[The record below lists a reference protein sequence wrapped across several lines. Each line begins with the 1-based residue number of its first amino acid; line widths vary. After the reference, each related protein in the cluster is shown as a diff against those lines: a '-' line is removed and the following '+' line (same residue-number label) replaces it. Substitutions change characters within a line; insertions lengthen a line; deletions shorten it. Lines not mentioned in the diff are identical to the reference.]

1 MALAFRWRSACLL
14 AAAALVL
21 LAASLRQGLADPL
34 RADPADW
41 AAVLAE
47 ARGQE
52 VYFNAWGGDQRIN
65 DYLAW
70 AAEQLEARHGVVL
83 IPVKV
88 ADVGEAVTRVLAEKA
103 AGRVE
108 GGSVDLLWIN
118 GENFAAMK
126 ENALLYGPFTGA
138 LPNWPLVDL
147 EGNPTA
153 LLDFTVPT
161 EGLEAPWGRAQ
172 FNLLYD
178 SASVADPP
186 RSFAGLLAW
195 AEANPGRL
203 TYPKPPDFMG
213 TTFLKQGL
221 IALTADPALLQAP
234 PADRAAFEAASAP
247 LWNFLDRLAPQL
259 WRQGRHYP
267 PSGPAQRQLLADGAL
282 DFAFSFNPG
291 DLASAVALGL
301 LPETAGAYLFD
312 EGGLG
317 NSHFLAIPFNARA
330 KAGALVAIDFLLSP
344 EAQAR
349 KADPAVWG
357 DPTVLA
363 LEKLG
368 EEDRRRFKA
377 LPDPPRAL
385 TPGARSPSL
394 DEPHPA
400 WTAALEAA
408 WSARYAR

>member
-1 MALAFRWRSACLL
+1 MRITTWCRSALAGALGLLL
-14 AAAALVL
+14 AAPL
-21 LAASLRQGLADPL
+21 QADGG
-34 RADPADW
+34 DW
-41 AAVLAE
+41 AEVLAE

-52 VYFNAWGGDQRIN
+52 VYFNAWGGDERIN

-70 AAEQLEARHGVVL
+70 AADALQARYGVTL
-83 IPVKV
+83 THVKV
-88 ADVGEAVTRVLAEKA
+88 TDIGEAVTRILAEKT
-103 AGRVE
+103 AGRDN
-108 GGSVDLLWIN
+108 GGSVDLVWIN

-126 ENALLYGPFTGA
+126 RNGLLFGPFTER
-138 LPNWPLVDL
+138 LPSWPLVDL

-153 LLDFTVPT
+153 LVDFTVPT

-178 SASVADPP
+178 AAAVTDPP
-186 RSFAGLLAW
+186 RHFAGLPAW
-195 AEANPGRL
+195 AEAHPGRL

-221 IALTADPALLQAP
+221 IALTPDPAVLQAP
-234 PADRAAFEAASAP
+234 PADQAAFEAASAP
-247 LWNFLDRLAPQL
+247 LWALLDRMTPQL

-267 PSGPAQRQLLADGAL
+267 ASGPAQRQLLADGAV

-291 DLASAVALGL
+291 DLDSAVALGL
-301 LPETAGAYLFD
+301 LPETTKAYLFD

-349 KADPAVWG
+349 KADPAIWG
-357 DPTVLA
+357 DPTILDLA
-363 LEKLG
+363 ELTPAERAL
-368 EEDRRRFKA
+368 FKD
-377 LPDPPRAL
+377 LPHPPQAL
-385 TPGARSPSL
+385 TPGVRAPSL
-394 DEPHPA
+394 SEPHPA

-408 WSARYAR
+408 WTERYAR